1 MLYRNKARRFLCTAT
16 EPVVRTTA
24 GQLRG
29 YRSDDVYVFR
39 GIPYAT
45 AKRYQMPQPVEPWE
59 GIRDALAYGP
69 GNPEMTMSLESRE
82 ELDQLMVPG
91 RIWSISE
98 TPMNLNVW
106 TRSIDPGARRPV
118 MVWLHGGGF
127 SGGSATHLYSYDG
140 YQMADLYDVVLV
152 TVNHRLNMQGFF
164 NLSAFGGVYAHSGNA
179 GMADLVAAL
188 EWVRDNITAFGGDP
202 DNVTIYGQSGGGGK
216 VTTLMQMPAADG
228 LYHRAIIQSGVMR
241 GGPRSDQSAEVA
253 ARTVARLGLTA
264 ETIEQIS
271 ALPYDVVCGAIRAV
285 NVELGLRPDGSWA
298 PCPDGDY
305 YPGSPFDVGF
315 RPETAHIPLIVGSC
329 LSEFSPCMPAGRRED
344 YTDTQREALLRDSFG
359 EGADEV
365 RASFQSAYPDVDWR
379 YAVAA
384 DMICRPAVLGFL
396 DLRRQQA
403 TAPVYNYVFTF
414 ESPMDGGR
422 LTGHNGDLHF
432 MFHNASFMDAM
443 CVPGVTERL
452 EDDMAGAWAQFAY
465 AGDPNRAGLVH
476 WAPYTEEEGAC
487 MLFGERT
494 TLVHSHDRA
503 LLSALTK
510 YPPKGRV
517 F

>member
-1 MLYRNKARRFLCTAT
+1 MNRLKNFVCREGFAEVDTRAGRLRGFLEDDIYNFRGVTYAHAERFLPA
-16 EPVVRTTA
+16 
-24 GQLRG
+24 
-29 YRSDDVYVFR
+29 
-39 GIPYAT
+39 
-45 AKRYQMPQPVEPWE
+45 QPVEPWE
-59 GIRDALAYGP
+59 GVRPATDYGYTCP
-69 GNPEMTMSLESRE
+69 QMSPARLMGELMNPHRFWPEDEDCL
-82 ELDQLMVPG
+82 
-91 RIWSISE
+91 
-98 TPMNLNVW
+98 NLNIW
-106 TRSIDPGARRPV
+106 TRTLDSNARQPV
-118 MVWLHGGGF
+118 MVWLHGGGYT
-127 SGGSATHLYSYDG
+127 GGSAVEMLAYDG
-140 YQMADLYDVVLV
+140 ANQARYGNVVSV
-152 TVNHRLNMQGFF
+152 TVNHRLNVLGFLD
-164 NLSAFGGVYAHSGNA
+164 LSEYDPAYQASGNA
-179 GMADLVAAL
+179 GIADLAAAL
-188 EWVRDNITAFGGDP
+188 RWIHENIAAFGGDP

-329 LSEFSPCMPAGRRED
+329 LSDFSPCMPAGRRED

-384 DMICRPAVLGFL
+384 DMICRPAVLSFL

-465 AGDPNRAGLVH
+465 AGDPNRAGLAH

-494 TLVHSHDRA
+494 TLTYGHDRA

>member
-45 AKRYQMPQPVEPWE
+45 AKRFQMPQPIEPWE

-98 TPMNLNVW
+98 APMNLNVW

-202 DNVTIYGQSGGGGK
+202 DNVTIYGQSG
-216 VTTLMQMPAADG
+216 A
-228 LYHRAIIQSGVMR
+228 
-241 GGPRSDQSAEVA
+241 A
-253 ARTVARLGLTA
+253 AR
-264 ETIEQIS
+264 
-271 ALPYDVVCGAIRAV
+271 
-285 NVELGLRPDGSWA
+285 
-298 PCPDGDY
+298 
-305 YPGSPFDVGF
+305 SP
-315 RPETAHIPLIVGSC
+315 P
-329 LSEFSPCMPAGRRED
+329 
-344 YTDTQREALLRDSFG
+344 
-359 EGADEV
+359 
-365 RASFQSAYPDVDWR
+365 
-379 YAVAA
+379 
-384 DMICRPAVLGFL
+384 
-396 DLRRQQA
+396 
-403 TAPVYNYVFTF
+403 
-414 ESPMDGGR
+414 
-422 LTGHNGDLHF
+422 
-432 MFHNASFMDAM
+432 
-443 CVPGVTERL
+443 
-452 EDDMAGAWAQFAY
+452 
-465 AGDPNRAGLVH
+465 
-476 WAPYTEEEGAC
+476 
-487 MLFGERT
+487 
-494 TLVHSHDRA
+494 
-503 LLSALTK
+503 
-510 YPPKGRV
+510 
-517 F
+517 